1 VEDLDVNDDYDDD
14 DDSDYDYDDDNAY
27 HISIRR
33 IIVMS
38 SSLSFSIQDTLCGYI
53 VPDNEDTIPSVYET
67 IDTICEW
74 WEVNKYPSFV
84 DEFDAEHKILLTATT
99 TGTSMNNKDTSTI
112 NTTTVNI
119 IKSSNQQSPVVV
131 FSWNNKNWMRYY
143 VCFYSLFSRQQ
154 KTNLRNFQSIIC
166 TSYMLIFFGIVVSN
180 LVGGLALP
188 NIHSG
193 GQLAAQITSGSLVY
207 ALLGEIYTPPTIT
220 TITTATYSYM
230 YYVLLSI
237 ASPPP
242 YHNKHHN
249 LPSFSLSSSSLL
261 SSRSSL

>member
-1 VEDLDVNDDYDDD
+1 MLMMIIMMMMIPIMITMM
-14 DDSDYDYDDDNAY
+14 
-27 HISIRR
+27 ISIRR
-33 IIVMS
+33 LIVMS

-67 IDTICEW
+67 INTICEW

-99 TGTSMNNKDTSTI
+99 TGTSMNSSDTSTI
-112 NTTTVNI
+112 NTTTFDI

-207 ALLGEIYTPPTIT
+207 ALLGEIYTPPTTT
-220 TITTATYSYM
+220 TITTATYYIDE
-230 YYVLLSI
+230 L
-237 ASPPP
+237 
-242 YHNKHHN
+242 
-249 LPSFSLSSSSLL
+249 
-261 SSRSSL
+261 